1 MEDYYSPLHAE
12 LIKYINNQNTLD
24 KIKDAYDFMVKAHG
38 DQKRASGE
46 PYTIHP
52 VAVALTLTR
61 YKADPT
67 TIIAALLHDVIE
79 DTPYTY
85 NDIKERYGLEVANL
99 VEGLTKIQKIQYS
112 DNDNSGFMEETE
124 YTSNFQKML
133 FSMSKDIRV
142 IWIKLSDR
150 LNNMQTLKYLP
161 LEKQIRISKETL
173 AIYTPIAHKLGMYH
187 LKAELEDLA
196 FKYLYPED
204 FKELARNLKTTKKS
218 RDAENERML
227 KELKDLLDSEN
238 VHCEISGR
246 AKNLYSIWNKM
257 KKKGLPFESIYDL
270 QAFRIIVD
278 TIMDCYKVVGIV
290 HSKYSP
296 VPSRFKDYIAMP
308 KPNMYQ
314 SLHTTVISE
323 GNIFEI
329 QIRTH
334 EMDEIAENGIAAHWA
349 YKEGVKLKAN
359 YYESTASKLRWYKDL
374 LKYTADDSKD
384 TKNDLTTLFSEDVL
398 SANVYVFTPKNT
410 VISLPEGATPLD
422 FAYRIHSRIGDTYTG
437 AIVNGKIVPID
448 YEFKTGDICEIKT
461 SPNAFGP
468 NENWLKIAKT
478 TSARGKIKQF
488 LNNKNKDLNIEKGK
502 EMILN
507 EIKAKKLNI
516 DLTDE
521 LVEKKSSPE
530 RQFKNLEDLY
540 YAAGKGVYSV
550 QAILNDYIETED
562 QTSNE
567 KIIDLI
573 NKRGIKPQTLHDD
586 VSIIVEGL
594 TAPSVKL
601 ARCCSP
607 IPGDEIVGFI
617 TKGVGIAVHR
627 INCKNCQ
634 SLDHNRFISVKWADT
649 TDKRFSVNLKILV
662 KNRDSILADILNTS
676 ITYNAKIVAAS
687 AKPSNISDAY
697 INLTVSVFNKT
708 ELDIMISNLEKIKG
722 IYSIERVNK

>member
-257 KKKGLPFESIYDL
+257 KKPATFEFS
-270 QAFRIIVD
+270 Q
-278 TIMDCYKVVGIV
+278 
-290 HSKYSP
+290 
-296 VPSRFKDYIAMP
+296 
-308 KPNMYQ
+308 
-314 SLHTTVISE
+314 
-323 GNIFEI
+323 
-329 QIRTH
+329 
-334 EMDEIAENGIAAHWA
+334 
-349 YKEGVKLKAN
+349 
-359 YYESTASKLRWYKDL
+359 L
-374 LKYTADDSKD
+374 LGR
-384 TKNDLTTLFSEDVL
+384 NTTLQHV
-398 SANVYVFTPKNT
+398 
-410 VISLPEGATPLD
+410 
-422 FAYRIHSRIGDTYTG
+422 
-437 AIVNGKIVPID
+437 
-448 YEFKTGDICEIKT
+448 
-461 SPNAFGP
+461 
-468 NENWLKIAKT
+468 
-478 TSARGKIKQF
+478 
-488 LNNKNKDLNIEKGK
+488 
-502 EMILN
+502 
-507 EIKAKKLNI
+507 
-516 DLTDE
+516 
-521 LVEKKSSPE
+521 
-530 RQFKNLEDLY
+530 
-540 YAAGKGVYSV
+540 
-550 QAILNDYIETED
+550 
-562 QTSNE
+562 
-567 KIIDLI
+567 
-573 NKRGIKPQTLHDD
+573 
-586 VSIIVEGL
+586 
-594 TAPSVKL
+594 
-601 ARCCSP
+601 
-607 IPGDEIVGFI
+607 
-617 TKGVGIAVHR
+617 TKMV
-627 INCKNCQ
+627 
-634 SLDHNRFISVKWADT
+634 FIS
-649 TDKRFSVNLKILV
+649 S
-662 KNRDSILADILNTS
+662 
-676 ITYNAKIVAAS
+676 
-687 AKPSNISDAY
+687 
-697 INLTVSVFNKT
+697 
-708 ELDIMISNLEKIKG
+708 
-722 IYSIERVNK
+722 